1 MESNP
6 ALPLAPKPAP
16 PKQRTAIELTP
27 DVLARYVGTYQ
38 LAPNL
43 ALEITLKDG
52 ALWVH
57 PTNQATLRLWPET
70 ETDFFLKEL
79 DAQLSFVR
87 DAQGAVT
94 AAVLHQGGQDQT
106 APKVRTGG

>member
-1 MESNP
+1 M
-6 ALPLAPKPAP
+6 
-16 PKQRTAIELTP
+16 TAVNVSMRNLLDAHIVDVVRSEL
-27 DVLARYVGTYQ
+27 RHRGI
-38 LAPNL
+38 APNRL
-43 ALEITLKDG
+43 TLEITLKDD

-70 ETDFFLKEL
+70 ETDFFLKEV